1 VANIRTNRKG
11 RPFSVPEKPVLQLG
25 GEILKVVP
33 WEGGVKELLGSAKC
47 KYMYKAR
54 DQ

>member
-1 VANIRTNRKG
+1 M
-11 RPFSVPEKPVLQLG
+11 QLG

-47 KYMYKAR
+47 KYIYKVR
-54 DQ
+54 RKINIKMML